1 MVQLQEI
8 TVIFL
13 GERANLG
20 IIIIKRRK
28 TLKMIRVRLL
38 MVNLRESQKSQ
49 VTPNMTVMVKAIG
62 VKNPGP

>member
-28 TLKMIRVRLL
+28 TLKMIRVRFL

-62 VKNPGP
+62 VENPGL